1 MSNINQ
7 EKILKKHGLRIT
19 QTRLDV
25 LGLFLSEEAAVS
37 NQYIEKTL
45 DRIDRITLYRTLKS
59 FESKGL
65 IHKAVDGTEVPK
77 YAMCMENC
85 TEENHQHHHVHFH
98 CEKCENT
105 FCIENILIPVIKTPK
120 GYTINS
126 TDVILSGLCD
136 NCN

>member
-1 MSNINQ
+1 MSNINH

-37 NQYIEKTL
+37 NQYIEKAL